1 MNEIERTNE
10 HKNLQPKKNEHKINL
25 KIPKRPNFNNKPASH
40 NDIEESTS
48 Q

>member
-1 MNEIERTNE
+1 MKRDKDKEKGSITAQ
-10 HKNLQPKKNEHKINL
+10 LITKINL